1 MRHCDT
7 LLHAA
12 CIVTQDARRRVIEN
26 ATLAIDKGLVA
37 DVGPTAELADR
48 WLSMDEISA
57 YLGVSTDTI
66 SKWIEKSEMPAHRLG
81 KLWKFK
87 ASEVDA
93 WVRSGKAAK

>member
-1 MRHCDT
+1 MT
-7 LLHAA
+7 
-12 CIVTQDARRRVIEN
+12 I
-26 ATLAIDKGLVA
+26 
-37 DVGPTAELADR
+37 PELADR

-66 SKWIEKSEMPAHRLG
+66 SKWIDKSEMPAHRLG

>member
-1 MRHCDT
+1 MT
-7 LLHAA
+7 
-12 CIVTQDARRRVIEN
+12 
-26 ATLAIDKGLVA
+26 K
-37 DVGPTAELADR
+37 PELADR

>member
-1 MRHCDT
+1 MT
-7 LLHAA
+7 
-12 CIVTQDARRRVIEN
+12 
-26 ATLAIDKGLVA
+26 KS
-37 DVGPTAELADR
+37 ELADR

>member
-1 MRHCDT
+1 MT
-7 LLHAA
+7 
-12 CIVTQDARRRVIEN
+12 
-26 ATLAIDKGLVA
+26 K
-37 DVGPTAELADR
+37 PELADR

-66 SKWIEKSEMPAHRLG
+66 SKWIDKSEMPAHRLG

>member
-1 MRHCDT
+1 MT
-7 LLHAA
+7 
-12 CIVTQDARRRVIEN
+12 T
-26 ATLAIDKGLVA
+26 
-37 DVGPTAELADR
+37 PELADR